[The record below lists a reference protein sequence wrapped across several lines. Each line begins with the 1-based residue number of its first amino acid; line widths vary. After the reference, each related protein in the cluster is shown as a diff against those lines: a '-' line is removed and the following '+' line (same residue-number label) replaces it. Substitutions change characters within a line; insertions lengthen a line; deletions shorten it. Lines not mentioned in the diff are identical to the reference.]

1 MFNTIS
7 AATNRFL
14 ADLSSLEK
22 RLMKSQEQVSSGL
35 RMQTVSDDPDQ
46 VSNLLQLKAR
56 LAHNTQLKYN
66 LGRVQTEVNSA
77 EQAINAATSLMDVAR
92 QIATEGA
99 NGTTTSDT
107 RTQLAGQ
114 VKDIIAEIFGLT
126 NTTVEGRF
134 VFSGNKDDTQPYA
147 SVDLTQANGLGS
159 YSGSTSTRTIEHP
172 NGSTFSI
179 SLAASQIFDGG
190 TASTPSTSVLQALT
204 SLYNDLLNS
213 NVSAL
218 GADVANIQTSSSYLN
233 GQLEQYGQVQTQ
245 VADGLTYQSKLDVQ
259 LRAQLSN
266 TQDADATAA
275 ITDMQQAS
283 ISQQAALQAQAALP
297 KKSLF
302 DFIG

>member
-1 MFNTIS
+1 MFNTVS
-7 AATNRFL
+7 TATNRFL

-22 RLMKSQEQVSSGL
+22 RLMTSQEQVSSGL
-35 RMQTVSDDPDQ
+35 RMQKVSDDPDQ
-46 VSNLLQLKAR
+46 VSNLLQLKAQ
-56 LAHNTQLKYN
+56 LAHNTQLKFN

-92 QIATEGA
+92 QIAAEGA
-99 NGTTTSDT
+99 SETTTSDT

-114 VKDIIAEIFGLT
+114 VKDIITEIYGLT
-126 NTTVEGRF
+126 NTTVEGRY
-134 VFSGNKDDTQPYA
+134 VFSGNKDGTPPYA
-147 SVDLTQANGLGS
+147 SVDLTQPNGLGL
-159 YSGSTSTRTIEHP
+159 YNGSTSTRTVEHP

-190 TASTPSTSVLQALT
+190 ASSTSVLQALT
-204 SLYNDLLNS
+204 GLYNDLLNNNLS
-213 NVSAL
+213 GL

-245 VADGLTYQSKLDVQ
+245 VADGLTYQGKLDVQ

-283 ISQQAALQAQAALP
+283 ISEQAALQAEAALP

-302 DFIG
+302 DFLG

>member
-1 MFNTIS
+1 MT
-7 AATNRFL
+7 
-14 ADLSSLEK
+14 
-22 RLMKSQEQVSSGL
+22 SQEQVSSGL
-35 RMQTVSDDPDQ
+35 RMQKVSDDPDQ
-46 VSNLLQLKAR
+46 VSNLLQLKAQ
-56 LAHNTQLKYN
+56 LAHNTQLKFN

-99 NGTTTSDT
+99 SETTTSDT

-114 VKDIIAEIFGLT
+114 VKDIITEIYGLT
-126 NTTVEGRF
+126 NTTVEGRY
-134 VFSGNKDDTQPYA
+134 VFSGNKDGTPPYA
-147 SVDLTQANGLGS
+147 SVDLTQPNGLGL
-159 YSGSTSTRTIEHP
+159 YNGSTSTRTVEHP

-190 TASTPSTSVLQALT
+190 ASSTPSTSALQALT
-204 SLYNDLLNS
+204 GLYNDLLNNNLS
-213 NVSAL
+213 GL

-245 VADGLTYQSKLDVQ
+245 VADGLTYQGKLDVQ

-275 ITDMQQAS
+275 ITNMQQTS
-283 ISQQAALQAQAALP
+283 ISEQAALQAEAALP

-302 DFIG
+302 DFLG